1 MLPPKRAI
9 CLALTE
15 YNHIL
20 ISLINSKFQ
29 TKTKLKIIE
38 KKKKK
43 PPRVLKQTMCQAVQ
57 NCMVKHVQRDL

>member
-9 CLALTE
+9 YLALTE

-38 KKKKK
+38 KKKNH
-43 PPRVLKQTMCQAVQ
+43 LEY
-57 NCMVKHVQRDL
+57 

>member
-9 CLALTE
+9 YLALTE

-38 KKKKK
+38 KKNHLEYWNK
-43 PPRVLKQTMCQAVQ
+43 PC
-57 NCMVKHVQRDL
+57 VK

>member
-38 KKKKK
+38 KKK